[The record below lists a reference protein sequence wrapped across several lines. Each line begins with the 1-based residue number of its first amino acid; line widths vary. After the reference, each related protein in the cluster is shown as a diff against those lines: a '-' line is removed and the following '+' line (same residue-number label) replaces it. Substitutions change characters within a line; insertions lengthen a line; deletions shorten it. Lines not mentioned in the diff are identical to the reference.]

1 MSKIAWGLRNLRLRA
16 GAERGE
22 ALSVREAAEGI
33 TTVMRRHAERRAVAA
48 GSAFDPEKVRMNR
61 VRLNTLELGDAAGIS
76 ELEALA
82 ICEYYSELLGR
93 KVSLSEVMEYDT
105 NNKRAPELAA
115 A

>member
-16 GAERGE
+16 GAERGH

-33 TTVMRRHAERRAVAA
+33 TRVMREHAQRRADK
-48 GSAFDPEKVRMNR
+48 GLDIDPEKAAMGR
-61 VRLNTLELGDAAGIS
+61 VRLNTLELGGAASIG

-82 ICEYYSELLGR
+82 ICEYYSALLGR
-93 KVSLSEVMEYDT
+93 KVSLSEVMEYDP
-105 NNKRAPELAA
+105 NNKWAPELAA